1 MNKLLTAI
9 LFLTVASVSV
19 NGFADEDGD
28 SDEVLVCHKGEKNL
42 SLGASGLQGHL
53 GHGDTE
59 GKCGDT
65 DEGDAAVVMMHCE
78 AVEGALEVTAYSSSV
93 EFAAPLSD
101 VGVGSDCADAL
112 SELLNKGFSLESV
125 TGDTDYLLLGNAD

>member
-42 SLGASGLQGHL
+42 SLGAPGLKGHL

-59 GKCGDT
+59 GECEDI
-65 DEGDAAVVMMHCE
+65 DEGDAAAVMVHCE
-78 AVEGALEVTAYSSSV
+78 AVDGALKVTAYSSSV
-93 EFAAPLSD
+93 EFAAPLS
-101 VGVGSDCADAL
+101 GVGSDCADAL

-125 TGDTDYLLLGNAD
+125 TGETDYLLLGNAD